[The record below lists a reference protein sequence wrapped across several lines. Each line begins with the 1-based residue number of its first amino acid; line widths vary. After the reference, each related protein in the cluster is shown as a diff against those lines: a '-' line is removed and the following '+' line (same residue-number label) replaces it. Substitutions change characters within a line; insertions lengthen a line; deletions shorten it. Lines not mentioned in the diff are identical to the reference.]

1 MRIIVSGGG
10 TGGHIYPALTIVRAI
25 QKKIPGAEF
34 LYVGTKDGMEAD
46 IISKE
51 GLPFATVNIQGFKRS
66 LTPENLLR
74 GARAFGGVMKAMGIV
89 RHFRPDA
96 AVGTGGYV
104 CGPILL
110 AASLMGVPTL
120 IQEQNVM
127 PGITNRMLARF
138 VSCIAM
144 GTKEAE
150 SYFPAEKRIF
160 TGNPIREEVLRARSD
175 EGKKLFGLDPE
186 AKTVLVSGGSR
197 GARSINRAMVGVLAH
212 YAGRPGV
219 QILHVTGKAGY
230 DETMEGLREAGV
242 DIEGAGNLFV
252 QPYLYNMP
260 QALACADAAVF
271 RAGAI
276 GIAELTARGVP
287 SILVPYPYAAANHQ
301 EMNARAIAEAGAARM
316 ILDRELTAER
326 LLSVLAELLSED
338 AKLRRMAEAAK
349 RLGRPKAA
357 EEIADR
363 VISLAESRKKQGGSG
378 NASGNP

>member
-25 QKKIPGAEF
+25 QKKIPDAEF
-34 LYVGTKDGMEAD
+34 LYVGTKDGLEAD
-46 IISKE
+46 IVPKE
-51 GLPFATVNIQGFKRS
+51 GIPFETVNIRGFKRS
-66 LTPENLLR
+66 LTPENLVR
-74 GARAFGGVMKAMGIV
+74 GAQAFGGVVKAMGIV
-89 RHFRPDA
+89 RRFKPDV

-110 AASLMGVPTL
+110 ASSLMRIPTL

-127 PGITNRMLARF
+127 PGVTNRLLARF

-144 GTKEAE
+144 GTKEAAE
-150 SYFPAEKRIF
+150 HFPKGKRVF
-160 TGNPIREEVLRARSD
+160 TGNPIREEVMRARSED
-175 EGKKLFGLDPE
+175 GKEMFGLDPK

-212 YAGRPGV
+212 YAGRDGV

-230 DETMEGLREAGV
+230 DETMQSLKEAGV
-242 DIEGAGNLFV
+242 DLDAAGNLFV
-252 QPYLYNMP
+252 EPYLYNMP
-260 QALACADAAVF
+260 QALACADVAVF

-287 SILVPYPYAAANHQ
+287 SILVPYPFAAANHQ
-301 EMNARAIAEAGAARM
+301 EMNARAIATAGAARM

-338 AKLRRMAEAAK
+338 AKLKRMAKAAK
-349 RLGRPKAA
+349 KLGRPKAA
-357 EEIADR
+357 DEIASR
-363 VISLAESRKKQGGSG
+363 VIRLARGKKEL
-378 NASGNP
+378 AVVKK

>member
-25 QKKIPGAEF
+25 QKKIPDAEF
-34 LYVGTKDGMEAD
+34 LYVGTKDGLEAD
-46 IISKE
+46 IVPKE
-51 GLPFATVNIQGFKRS
+51 GIPFETVNIQGFKRS
-66 LTPENLLR
+66 LTPENLVR
-74 GARAFGGVMKAMGIV
+74 GAQAFGGVVKAMGIV
-89 RHFRPDA
+89 RRFRPDV

-110 AASLMGVPTL
+110 ASSLLGIPTL

-127 PGITNRMLARF
+127 PGVTNRLLARF

-144 GTKEAE
+144 GTKEAAAH
-150 SYFPAEKRIF
+150 FPKGKRVF
-160 TGNPIREEVLRARSD
+160 TGNPIREDVMRARSED
-175 EGKKLFGLDPE
+175 GKKMFGLDPK

-197 GARSINRAMVGVLAH
+197 GARSINRAMVGVLSH
-212 YAGRPGV
+212 YACRDGV

-230 DETMEGLREAGV
+230 DETMERLKEAGV
-242 DIEGAGNLFV
+242 DLEAAGNLFV
-252 QPYLYNMP
+252 EPYLYNMP
-260 QALACADAAVF
+260 QALACADVAVF

-287 SILVPYPYAAANHQ
+287 SILVPYPFAAANHQ
-301 EMNARAIAEAGAARM
+301 EMNARAVATAGAARM

-338 AKLRRMAEAAK
+338 AKLKRMAKAAK
-349 RLGRPKAA
+349 KLGRPKAA
-357 EEIADR
+357 DEIASR
-363 VISLAESRKKQGGSG
+363 VIRLARGKRELAVVKK
-378 NASGNP
+378 

>member
-25 QKKIPGAEF
+25 QKKIPDAEF
-34 LYVGTKDGMEAD
+34 LYVGTKDGLEAD
-46 IISKE
+46 IVPKE
-51 GLPFATVNIQGFKRS
+51 GIAFETVNIQGFKRS
-66 LTPENLLR
+66 LTPENLVR
-74 GARAFGGVMKAMGIV
+74 GAQAFGGVMKAMGIV
-89 RHFRPDA
+89 RRFKPDV

-110 AASLMGVPTL
+110 ASSLMGIPTL

-127 PGITNRMLARF
+127 PGVTNRLLARF

-144 GTKEAE
+144 GTKEAAE
-150 SYFPAEKRIF
+150 HFPKGKRVF
-160 TGNPIREEVLRARSD
+160 TGNPIREEVMRARSED
-175 EGKKLFGLDPE
+175 GKKLFGFDPK

-212 YAGRPGV
+212 YAGRDGV

-230 DETMEGLREAGV
+230 DDTMERLQEAGV
-242 DIEGAGNLFV
+242 DLAAAGNLFV
-252 QPYLYNMP
+252 EPYLYNMP
-260 QALACADAAVF
+260 QALACADVAVF

-287 SILVPYPYAAANHQ
+287 SVLIPYPFAAANHQ
-301 EMNARAIAEAGAARM
+301 EMNARAIATAGAARM
-316 ILDRELTAER
+316 ILDRELTSER

-338 AKLRRMAEAAK
+338 AKLRRMAKAAK
-349 RLGRPKAA
+349 KLGRPKAA
-357 EEIADR
+357 DEIASR
-363 VISLAESRKKQGGSG
+363 VIRLARKNRELAVVKE
-378 NASGNP
+378 

>member
-25 QKKIPGAEF
+25 QKKISDAEF
-34 LYVGTKDGMEAD
+34 LYVGTKDGLEAD
-46 IISKE
+46 IVPKE
-51 GLPFATVNIQGFKRS
+51 GLAFETVNIQGFKRS
-66 LTPENLLR
+66 LTPENLVR

-89 RHFRPDA
+89 RRFQPDV

-110 AASLMGVPTL
+110 ASSLLGIPTL

-127 PGITNRMLARF
+127 PGVTNRLLSRF

-144 GTKEAE
+144 GTKEAAE
-150 SYFPAEKRIF
+150 HFPKGKRVF
-160 TGNPIREEVLRARSD
+160 TGNPIREEVIKARSED
-175 EGKKLFGLDPE
+175 GKKMFGLDPK

-197 GARSINRAMVGVLAH
+197 GARSINRAMIGVLAH
-212 YAGRPGV
+212 YAGKNGV

-230 DETMEGLREAGV
+230 DETMENLQAAGV
-242 DIEGAGNLFV
+242 DLSASKNLFV
-252 QPYLYNMP
+252 EPYLYNMP
-260 QALACADAAVF
+260 QALACADVAVF

-287 SILVPYPYAAANHQ
+287 SVLVPYPFAAANHQ
-301 EMNARAIAEAGAARM
+301 EMNARAIAAAGAARM

-338 AKLRRMAEAAK
+338 AKLKRMAKAAK
-349 RLGRPKAA
+349 KLGRPKAA
-357 EEIADR
+357 DEIANR
-363 VISLAESRKKQGGSG
+363 VIRLAKGKTELVPVK
-378 NASGNP
+378 

>member
-25 QKKIPGAEF
+25 QKKISDAEF
-34 LYVGTKDGMEAD
+34 LYVGTKDGLEAD
-46 IISKE
+46 IVPKE
-51 GLPFATVNIQGFKRS
+51 GLAFETVNIQGFKRS
-66 LTPENLLR
+66 LTPENLVR
-74 GARAFGGVMKAMGIV
+74 GARAFGGVVKAMSIV
-89 RHFRPDA
+89 RRFKPDV

-110 AASLMGVPTL
+110 ASSLLGIPTL

-127 PGITNRMLARF
+127 PGVTNRLLSRF

-144 GTKEAE
+144 GTKEAAE
-150 SYFPAEKRIF
+150 HFPKGKRVF
-160 TGNPIREEVLRARSD
+160 TGNPIREEVIKARSED
-175 EGKKLFGLDPE
+175 GKKMFGLDPK

-197 GARSINRAMVGVLAH
+197 GARSINRAMIGVLAH
-212 YAGRPGV
+212 YAGKNGV

-230 DETMEGLREAGV
+230 DETMENLQAAGV
-242 DIEGAGNLFV
+242 DLSVSKNLFV
-252 QPYLYNMP
+252 EPYLYNMP
-260 QALACADAAVF
+260 QALACADVAVF

-287 SILVPYPYAAANHQ
+287 SVLVPYPFAAANHQ
-301 EMNARAIAEAGAARM
+301 EMNARAIASAGAARM

-338 AKLRRMAEAAK
+338 AKLKRMAKAAK
-349 RLGRPKAA
+349 KLGRPKAA
-357 EEIADR
+357 DEIANR
-363 VISLAESRKKQGGSG
+363 VIRLAKGKTELVPVK
-378 NASGNP
+378 

>member
-25 QKKIPGAEF
+25 QKKIPDAEF
-34 LYVGTKDGMEAD
+34 LYVGTKDGLEAD
-46 IISKE
+46 IVPKE
-51 GLPFATVNIQGFKRS
+51 GIPFETVNIQGFKRS
-66 LTPENLLR
+66 LTPENLVR

-89 RHFRPDA
+89 RRFRPDV

-110 AASLMGVPTL
+110 ASSLMRIPTL

-127 PGITNRMLARF
+127 PGVTNRLLARF

-144 GTKEAE
+144 GTKEAAE
-150 SYFPAEKRIF
+150 HFPKGKRVF
-160 TGNPIREEVLRARSD
+160 TGNPIREEVMRARSED
-175 EGKKLFGLDPE
+175 GKEMFGLDPK

-212 YAGRPGV
+212 YAGRDGV

-230 DETMEGLREAGV
+230 DETMQSLKETGV
-242 DIEGAGNLFV
+242 DLDAAGNLFV
-252 QPYLYNMP
+252 EPYLYNMP
-260 QALACADAAVF
+260 QALACADVAVF

-287 SILVPYPYAAANHQ
+287 SILVPYPFAAANHQ
-301 EMNARAIAEAGAARM
+301 EMNARAIATAGAARM

-338 AKLRRMAEAAK
+338 AKLRRMAKAAK
-349 RLGRPKAA
+349 KLGRPKAA
-357 EEIADR
+357 DEIASR
-363 VISLAESRKKQGGSG
+363 VIRLARGKKEP
-378 NASGNP
+378 AVVKK

>member
-25 QKKIPGAEF
+25 QKKIPDAEF
-34 LYVGTKDGMEAD
+34 LYVGTKDGLEAD
-46 IISKE
+46 IVPKE
-51 GLPFATVNIQGFKRS
+51 GIPFETVNIQGFKRN
-66 LTPENLLR
+66 LTPENLVR
-74 GARAFGGVMKAMGIV
+74 GARAFGGVVKAMGIV
-89 RHFRPDA
+89 RRFRPDV

-110 AASLMGVPTL
+110 ASSLMRIPTL

-127 PGITNRMLARF
+127 PGVTNRLLARF

-144 GTKEAE
+144 GTKEAAE
-150 SYFPAEKRIF
+150 HFPKGKRVF
-160 TGNPIREEVLRARSD
+160 TGNPIREEVMRARSED
-175 EGKKLFGLDPE
+175 GKEMFGLDPK

-212 YAGRPGV
+212 YADRDGV

-230 DETMEGLREAGV
+230 DETMQSLKEAGV
-242 DIEGAGNLFV
+242 DLDAVGNLFV
-252 QPYLYNMP
+252 EPYLYNMP
-260 QALACADAAVF
+260 QALACADVAVF

-287 SILVPYPYAAANHQ
+287 SILVPYPFAAANHQ
-301 EMNARAIAEAGAARM
+301 EMNARAIATAGAARM

-338 AKLRRMAEAAK
+338 AKLKRMAKAAK
-349 RLGRPKAA
+349 KLGRPKAA
-357 EEIADR
+357 DEIASR
-363 VISLAESRKKQGGSG
+363 VIRLARGKKEL
-378 NASGNP
+378 AVVKK

>member
-25 QKKIPGAEF
+25 QKKIPDAEF
-34 LYVGTKDGMEAD
+34 LYVGTKDGLEAD
-46 IISKE
+46 IVPKE
-51 GLPFATVNIQGFKRS
+51 GLAFETVNIQGFKRS
-66 LTPENLLR
+66 LTPENLVR
-74 GARAFGGVMKAMGIV
+74 GAQAFGGVVKAMGIV
-89 RHFRPDA
+89 RRFRPDV

-110 AASLMGVPTL
+110 ASSLMGIPTL

-127 PGITNRMLARF
+127 PGVTNRLLARF

-144 GTKEAE
+144 GTKEAAE
-150 SYFPAEKRIF
+150 HFPKGKRVF
-160 TGNPIREEVLRARSD
+160 TGNPIREEVMRARSED
-175 EGKKLFGLDPE
+175 GKEMFGLDPK

-212 YAGRPGV
+212 YAGRDGV

-230 DETMEGLREAGV
+230 DETMQSLKETGV
-242 DIEGAGNLFV
+242 DLDAAGNLFV
-252 QPYLYNMP
+252 EPYLYNMP
-260 QALACADAAVF
+260 QALACADVAVF

-287 SILVPYPYAAANHQ
+287 SILVPYPFAAANHQ
-301 EMNARAIAEAGAARM
+301 EMNARAIATAGAARM

-338 AKLRRMAEAAK
+338 AKLKRMAKAAK
-349 RLGRPKAA
+349 KLGRPKAA
-357 EEIADR
+357 DEIASR
-363 VISLAESRKKQGGSG
+363 VIRLARGKKEL
-378 NASGNP
+378 AVVKK

>member
-25 QKKIPGAEF
+25 QKKIPDAEF
-34 LYVGTKDGMEAD
+34 LYVGTKDGLEAD
-46 IISKE
+46 IVPKE
-51 GLPFATVNIQGFKRS
+51 GIPFETVNIQGFKRS
-66 LTPENLLR
+66 LTPENLVR

-89 RHFRPDA
+89 RRFRPDV

-110 AASLMGVPTL
+110 ASSLMRIPTL

-127 PGITNRMLARF
+127 PGVTNRLLARF

-144 GTKEAE
+144 GTKEAAE
-150 SYFPAEKRIF
+150 HFPKGKRVF
-160 TGNPIREEVLRARSD
+160 TGNPIREEVMRARSED
-175 EGKKLFGLDPE
+175 GKKLFGLDPK

-212 YAGRPGV
+212 YAGRDGV

-230 DETMEGLREAGV
+230 DETMQSLKEAGV
-242 DIEGAGNLFV
+242 DLDAAGNLFV
-252 QPYLYNMP
+252 EPYLYNMP
-260 QALACADAAVF
+260 QALACADVAVF

-287 SILVPYPYAAANHQ
+287 SILVPYPFAAANHQ
-301 EMNARAIAEAGAARM
+301 EMNARAIATAGAARM

-338 AKLRRMAEAAK
+338 AKLKRMAKAAK
-349 RLGRPKAA
+349 KLGRPKAA
-357 EEIADR
+357 DEIASR
-363 VISLAESRKKQGGSG
+363 VIRLARGKKEL
-378 NASGNP
+378 AVVKK